1 MRNIFIVLIIT
12 LLSAY
17 SFSQDKYLVYFK
29 DKGVTSGQ
37 TLNKTSALYREA
49 LNSLSERAI
58 ERRRK
63 VMGDEIISYDDLPI
77 KSDYLNELNSL
88 GIKIVN
94 KLTWFNAVSVYL
106 NDSQLI
112 IVKKLPF
119 VDKIEPVS
127 VMKFNRNEV
136 EQTDLEKNNTTAD
149 LNYGS
154 SFTQLNLMDVPIV
167 HSKGITG
174 EGVII
179 GLLDSGFDWRDH
191 EALVNSN
198 VIAEWDFVFNDSITA
213 NQPEDTPSQHNH
225 GTSVFSE
232 VGGFKDSTLVG
243 SSFGSSFVLAKSE
256 DIRSE
261 KHIEED
267 NYAAALIWMENYGVE
282 ITSSSLGYSLF
293 DTTTYSYTYEDMDGQ
308 TTIVVKACELAF
320 SKGVVTITAAGNE
333 GNYPWYYII
342 SPADGF
348 NTIAVG
354 AVTSS
359 NQVTSFSSRGPT
371 YDGRIKPDVVAQGS
385 GVYAASAS
393 GLSSY
398 TAGFSGTSAATPLAC
413 GVAGLLLSA
422 HPHLTNVQVRNILLE
437 TADNFSDPDNERGY
451 GLVSAANAIN
461 YPNLQVDNSSYI
473 IHKIFI
479 NDLAINPSTVKINY
493 SIDQSDFTQENMSS
507 DGTFRY
513 NFLLPVLN
521 NDQFVEF
528 YFTYDDNSAANY
540 REPSDK
546 NYILTYGGT
555 IVSLG
560 PEINNIPSDY
570 VLSQNYPNPFN
581 GQTKINFI
589 SSSQEQGELIVYD
602 ILGQKVK
609 ALFNEVTKIGLN
621 TVTWNGKNE
630 NGLDVSS
637 GVYYYVLKIGENNYS
652 KKMILLK

>member
-49 LNSLSERAI
+49 LNSLTERAI

-106 NDSQLI
+106 NESQLI

-119 VDKIEPVS
+119 VDKIES
-127 VMKFNRNEV
+127 VRLMKFNRNEV
-136 EQTDLEKNNTTAD
+136 EQTDLEKSNTTAD

-243 SSFGSSFVLAKSE
+243 ASFGSSFVLAKSE

-261 KHIEED
+261 THIEED

-359 NQVTSFSSRGPT
+359 NQVTSFSSHGPT

-393 GLSSY
+393 GFSSY
-398 TAGFSGTSAATPLAC
+398 TAVFSGTSAATPLAC
-413 GVAGLLLSA
+413 GIAGLLLSA

-437 TADNFSDPDNERGY
+437 TADNFSNPDNERGY

-630 NGLDVSS
+630 IGLEVSS

>member
-49 LNSLSERAI
+49 LNSLTEKAI

-106 NDSQLI
+106 NESQLI

-119 VDKIEPVS
+119 VDKIES
-127 VMKFNRNEV
+127 VRLMKFNRNEV
-136 EQTDLEKNNTTAD
+136 EQTDLEKSNTTAD

-243 SSFGSSFVLAKSE
+243 ASFGSSFVLAKSE

-393 GLSSY
+393 GFSSY
-398 TAGFSGTSAATPLAC
+398 TAVFSGTSAATPLAC
-413 GVAGLLLSA
+413 GIAGLLLSA

-437 TADNFSDPDNERGY
+437 TADNFSNPDNERGY

-461 YPNLQVDNSSYI
+461 YPNLQIDNSNYI

-493 SIDQSDFTQENMSS
+493 SIDQSDFTQENMSF

-630 NGLDVSS
+630 IGLEVSS